1 MNLLPVNIATVCTG
15 HKLQGRSKDT
25 LAWPKFNNN
34 VVFQNWEY
42 IVLSRVR
49 TLNDL
54 FLLKPLNMQKKLQT
68 DFRTDLWTDKII
80 HEKSVKKDGSES
92 TEKKKRNNIAE
103 FENYLTNNNQN
114 NT

>member
-1 MNLLPVNIATVCTG
+1 MNILPVNIATVCTG

-49 TLNDL
+49 TLNGL
-54 FLLKPLNMQKKLQT
+54 LLLKPLNMQKKLQT

-80 HEKSVKKDGSES
+80 HEKSKKDGSES